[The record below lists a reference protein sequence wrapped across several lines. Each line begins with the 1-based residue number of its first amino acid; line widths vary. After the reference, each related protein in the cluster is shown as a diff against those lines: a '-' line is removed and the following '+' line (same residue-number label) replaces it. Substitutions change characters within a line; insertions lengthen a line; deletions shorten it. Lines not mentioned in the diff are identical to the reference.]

1 MHYNIHSVA
10 LKIRLLLLTML
21 ITVAGFA
28 LVSQFSDNSYS
39 DDTTRVRVMEMQ
51 EFLNDAEPLL
61 DGVNLDFFIAGFLFF
76 FLASN
81 VYLVVSRR
89 KVFPRLTFYYHIRP
103 RSPPLH

>member
-1 MHYNIHSVA
+1 
-10 LKIRLLLLTML
+10 ML

-28 LVSQFSDNSYS
+28 LVSQFSDKNSYS

-61 DGVNLDFFIAGFLFF
+61 DGVNLDFFIASFLIVCV
-76 FLASN
+76 AIN
-81 VYLVVSRR
+81 VYLVVCRR
-89 KVFPRLTFYYHIRP
+89 NVFPRLTFYYHIQP

>member
-39 DDTTRVRVMEMQ
+39 DDTTRVRVIEMQ

-61 DGVNLDFFIAGFLFF
+61 DGVSLDFFIASFLIVCVA
-76 FLASN
+76 LN
-81 VYLVVSRR
+81 QYLVISRR
-89 KVFPRLTFYYHIRP
+89 KVIPRHTFFYQIQP

>member
-1 MHYNIHSVA
+1 MHYNIQSVA

-61 DGVNLDFFIAGFLFF
+61 DGANLDFFIAGFLIICVA
-76 FLASN
+76 LT

-89 KVFPRLTFYYHIRP
+89 KVFPRLTFYYHIQP